1 MNGIEIVARNPIFFK
16 ITTAFENILKATMDT
31 AIFGTHL
38 SFLIVDSQKFEHSC
52 RLGRRFDS
60 HYGQGWTLGKM
71 SGYVELYI
79 LLSKTKFLFYLPQAK
94 SEQKTINPND
104 TKVFIFFSHD
114 NKRSKVDVYEI
125 TWSVTRALRD
135 KQITKNRG
143 GGKSALVQN
152 LLSRFC

>member
-1 MNGIEIVARNPIFFK
+1 MA
-16 ITTAFENILKATMDT
+16 
-31 AIFGTHL
+31 
-38 SFLIVDSQKFEHSC
+38 
-52 RLGRRFDS
+52 
-60 HYGQGWTLGKM
+60 GKM

-79 LLSKTKFLFYLPQAK
+79 LLLKTKLLFYLPQAK

-125 TWSVTRALRD
+125 TWSITHALRD

-143 GGKSALVQN
+143 GGESALVQN